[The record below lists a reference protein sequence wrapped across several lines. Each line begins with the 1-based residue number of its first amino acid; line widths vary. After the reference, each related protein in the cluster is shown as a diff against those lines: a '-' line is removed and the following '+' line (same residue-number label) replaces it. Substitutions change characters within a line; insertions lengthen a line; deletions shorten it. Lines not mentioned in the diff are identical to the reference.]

1 MKFCNREAAMKHI
14 FIINP
19 AAGGEDHS
27 EEIRN
32 EAEEIC
38 AELGLECLFFI
49 VEHEGNEAQI
59 TEKVCDAF
67 RGEKIRLYACGGS
80 GTFQRVMEAS
90 RRFKEVEIA
99 SYPCGFTN
107 DILKCCKDSTP
118 FYKLR
123 NIITGEPILMDVADF
138 DGIRFCNALSI
149 GMTARIIGDI
159 DSYAFITKFHRN
171 FPYWFSSIV
180 DVLTKHAIPYEI
192 NIDGQDYSGRYLLVS
207 AFNGC
212 VYGGNISP
220 ARNAKPNDG
229 FLDFVLFKQVGTF
242 EAAMCT
248 KAFCAGDTEKL
259 GDRMIIVRGQ
269 KMKIRQIDAKEM
281 TCNIDGE
288 FYKTSGMTE
297 ISIKRNGLK
306 IIVPKGTEFK

>member
-1 MKFCNREAAMKHI
+1 MKHI

-19 AAGGEDHS
+19 IAGGKDMS

-38 AELGLECLFFI
+38 GQLGHECLFFI
-49 VEHEGNEAQI
+49 VEYEGNEAQI

-67 RGEKIRLYACGGS
+67 RGETIRLYACGGS
-80 GTFQRVMEAS
+80 GTFQRVMEAAK
-90 RRFKEVEIA
+90 RFKDAQLAV
-99 SYPCGFTN
+99 YPCGFTN
-107 DILKCCKDSTP
+107 DILKCFRDSEP
-118 FYKLR
+118 FYKLK
-123 NIITGEPILMDVADF
+123 NIITGEPLAIDVADF

-159 DSYAFITKFHRN
+159 DSYSFITKFHRN

-192 NIDGQDYSGRYLLVS
+192 DIDGKDYSGKYLLVS

-220 ARNAKPNDG
+220 AKNAKPNDG
-229 FLDFVLFKQVGTF
+229 YLDFVMFKKVGTI
-242 EAAMCT
+242 EATTCIG
-248 KAFCAGDTEKL
+248 AFCNGDIEKL
-259 GDRMIIVRGQ
+259 GDRMIVVRGR
-269 KMKIRQIDAKEM
+269 KMKIRQIDSKEM

-297 ISIKRNGLK
+297 ISIKKNGLK

>member
-1 MKFCNREAAMKHI
+1 MKHI

-19 AAGGEDHS
+19 VAGGKDMS

-38 AELGLECLFFI
+38 SQLGHECLFFI

-80 GTFQRVMEAS
+80 GTFQRVMEAAE
-90 RRFKEVEIA
+90 RFKDVELA
-99 SYPCGFTN
+99 VYPCGFTN
-107 DILKCCKDSTP
+107 DILKCFKDREP
-118 FYKLR
+118 FQKLK
-123 NIITGEPILMDVADF
+123 NIIMGEPLEIDVADF

-159 DSYAFITKFHRN
+159 DSYSFITKFHRN

-180 DVLTKHAIPYEI
+180 DVLTKHAIAYEI
-192 NIDGQDYSGRYLLVS
+192 NIDGKDYSGKYLLVS

-220 ARNAKPNDG
+220 AKNAKPNDG
-229 FLDFVLFKQVGTF
+229 YLDFVMFRKVGTI
-242 EAAMCT
+242 EATTCIG
-248 KAFCAGDTEKL
+248 AFCNGDTEKL
-259 GDRMIIVRGQ
+259 GDRMLIVRGR
-269 KMKIRQIDAKEM
+269 KMKIRQIDSKEM

-288 FYKTSGMTE
+288 FYKTSGTTE

>member
-1 MKFCNREAAMKHI
+1 MKHI

-19 AAGGEDHS
+19 VAGGEDHS
-27 EEIRN
+27 EEIRR
-32 EAEEIC
+32 EVKALSR
-38 AELGLECLFFI
+38 ELGFEALFFI
-49 VEHEGNEAQI
+49 VEYEGHEALI

-67 RGEKIRLYACGGS
+67 RGERIRLYACGGS

-90 RRFKEVEIA
+90 RRFKEVELA
-99 SYPCGFTN
+99 TYPCGFTN
-107 DILKCCKDSTP
+107 DILKCFKDSEP
-118 FYKLR
+118 FYKLK
-123 NIITGEPILMDVADF
+123 NIITGEPLEIDVADF

-171 FPYWFSSIV
+171 FPYWFSSMV
-180 DVLTKHAIPYEI
+180 DVFTKHAIEYKI
-192 NIDGQDYSGRYLLVS
+192 DIDGVDYSGKYLLVS

-220 ARNAKPNDG
+220 ARNARPNDG
-229 FLDFVLFKQVGTF
+229 LLDFVLFKKVGTF
-242 EAAMCT
+242 EAATCIG
-248 KAFCAGDTEKL
+248 AFCSGDTEKL
-259 GDRMIIVRGQ
+259 GDRMILVRGK
-269 KMKIRQIDAKEM
+269 KMKITQVDAKEM

-288 FYKTSGMTE
+288 FYKTSGTTE
-297 ISIKRNGLK
+297 ISIKKNGLK

>member
-1 MKFCNREAAMKHI
+1 MKHI

-19 AAGGEDHS
+19 VAGGKDMS
-27 EEIRN
+27 EEIRS

-38 AELGLECLFFI
+38 GQLGHECLFFI

-80 GTFQRVMEAS
+80 GTFQRVMEAAK
-90 RRFKEVEIA
+90 RFKDVELA
-99 SYPCGFTN
+99 VYPCGFTN
-107 DILKCCKDSTP
+107 DILKCFRDREP
-118 FYKLR
+118 FYKLK
-123 NIITGEPILMDVADF
+123 NIIMGEPLAIDAAEF

-159 DSYAFITKFHRN
+159 DNYAFITKFHRN

-192 NIDGQDYSGRYLLVS
+192 DIDGKDYSGRYLVVS

-220 ARNAKPNDG
+220 AKNAKPNDG
-229 FLDFVLFKQVGTF
+229 YLDFVMFKKVGTF
-242 EAAMCT
+242 EATTCIGP
-248 KAFCAGDTEKL
+248 FCNGDIEKL
-259 GDRMIIVRGQ
+259 GDRMLIVRGR
-269 KMKIRQIDAKEM
+269 KMKIRQIDSKEM

-297 ISIKRNGLK
+297 ISIKKNGLK